1 MLKDIDLAMPMYNVI
16 EYSDAYSTTS
26 ESLWQ
31 HYRDEPALDAN
42 HNIIDFPANDRKSNS
57 FRFKQQLTGQTG
69 NYDTKDVEI
78 MVTLKYLSNFWRTL
92 EMPLLVAKLLFSL
105 HVLKKSIPVTGTTAN
120 EVPKFRITN
129 TKLYVPV
136 VTLSTQENIKL
147 LKQLESGVKRT
158 INWNKY
164 QSKKQVELKTS
175 IQIF

>member
-92 EMPLLVAKLLFSL
+92 EMPLTDCKIALQLTCSEISILASGTAASEVKCEN
-105 HVLKKSIPVTGTTAN
+105 LK
-120 EVPKFRITN
+120 
-129 TKLYVPV
+129 
-136 VTLSTQENIKL
+136 
-147 LKQLESGVKRT
+147 
-158 INWNKY
+158 
-164 QSKKQVELKTS
+164 
-175 IQIF
+175 